1 MRRSLVLA
9 VAAAMLA
16 GAAHAQSVHVN
27 PRKSFISD
35 AVVVPAGAQMIYVS
49 GQIADP
55 VAPPAQGQPAQ
66 LGDTKTQAVSV
77 IGKIKKILEDQGFSL
92 ADVVM
97 MRVILVGDPAKGGAM
112 DFTGW
117 NDGYLSFFNSLEKPA
132 RIVSQSVALARPG
145 ALVEV
150 EVQAAKVPAKK

>member
-1 MRRSLVLA
+1 MRIPLALVLA
-9 VAAAMLA
+9 AVLAA
-16 GAAHAQSVHVN
+16 GAAQAQVVHVN
-27 PRKSFISD
+27 PRKSFIAD

-55 VAPPAQGQPAQ
+55 VTPAAQGQPAQ
-66 LGDTKTQAVSV
+66 LGDTKTQAISV
-77 IGKIKKILEDQGFSL
+77 IGKIKRILEEQGFSL

-97 MRVILVGDPAKGGAM
+97 MRAVLVGDPAKGGAM
-112 DFTGW
+112 DFTGF
-117 NDGYLSFFNSLEKPA
+117 NDGYTQFFGALEKPA

-150 EVQAAKVPAKK
+150 EVQAAKLPARK